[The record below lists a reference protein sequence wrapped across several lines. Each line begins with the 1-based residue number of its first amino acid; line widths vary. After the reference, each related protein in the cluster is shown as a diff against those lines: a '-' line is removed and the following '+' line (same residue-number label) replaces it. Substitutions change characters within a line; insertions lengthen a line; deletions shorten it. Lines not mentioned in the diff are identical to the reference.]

1 MKSPSLALVWE
12 LWQKNRWGFA
22 LLGVLLGIGA
32 ALSYQVGRLKA
43 EEERLWAGL
52 PLTIQGGL
60 GGRNVLRVRTAV
72 RSPLEEM
79 PQRYGIRPGPGRT
92 SVAVPRPEPVVGPP
106 QKVRFQLGSV
116 TIYDG
121 LIRPQ
126 DVLAWSSVAGKEGVV
141 RFTLNG
147 SNLYEGPLN
156 REPSRASPRASE
168 EIRRRYGPIS
178 SPSNQASTLNIPRM
192 DIGSPSEPGLA
203 EATNADAA
211 STPSVEDGDVTR
223 SGAATVRPA
232 GWLLEVPPGEPQNA
246 LTWVRGD
253 GGRGSVALVMEREAP
268 WELSELASRR
278 STWCEAAI
286 GWTIA
291 LLGMSFLVLCAIFGG
306 AEPHAAR
313 GFSGLPP
320 RRFALP
326 VRTVELVF
334 WPMGLGVM
342 GVWLL
347 YATWAWLVFPPLVA
361 ENVSVPHGS
370 AAMLLAAGLI
380 SFQALVW
387 GLPSFPKLRTT
398 LITLL
403 VLGLAGSVLAVFANI
418 KTGSPDNWVRLQ
430 RVVPIALGL
439 LTGAAGVAAWFGVRL
454 ERRGYWAS
462 WRGWGAGDFSPLVLP
477 GQFEGFGAGLRAQLW
492 LEWRRNARLPLW
504 FWTGGAVV
512 LVGLAMVVPFGM
524 PMSMVMDGILNA
536 VWILVPVWLAIAGL
550 NLARDGGTRQLA
562 LSPFSAS
569 RPVPTES
576 FLLAKLWTG
585 GLLWLCAVG
594 VAALAVVILRAA
606 WFLQSW
612 PDVLSTLIVLAMSLH
627 LFTGIFPLCLS
638 GRIPGF
644 PWSLA
649 PLILVYG
656 VALNV
661 FFWCDR
667 HPEAGS
673 ILFGL
678 LVALVI
684 VKLLLGC
691 WGFRRSLGL
700 RLVSSRFVAA
710 YAGFWLLGT
719 GLLAVVAFRNAG
731 GGLGE
736 DHAPGEVGALLLVP
750 AVLLMVPLARIAVS
764 PLALARNRHR

>member
-60 GGRNVLRVRTAV
+60 SGSNVLRVGTAV
-72 RSPLEEM
+72 RSPLEGM
-79 PQRYGIRPGPGRT
+79 PQRYGIRPGPGKT

-106 QKVRFQLGSV
+106 QNVRFQLGSV
-116 TIYDG
+116 TIHDG
-121 LIRPQ
+121 LIRPR

-147 SNLYEGPLN
+147 SNLYEGPLKGQS
-156 REPSRASPRASE
+156 SRASQGASE
-168 EIRRRYGPIS
+168 KIQRRYGIPS
-178 SPSNQASTLNIPRM
+178 SPSNQTSTLSVPRLG
-192 DIGSPSEPGLA
+192 IGSRSEPGLV
-203 EATNADAA
+203 EATNADGV
-211 STPSVEDGDVTR
+211 STPSAAEDGDTAR
-223 SGAATVRPA
+223 SGTAMARPA
-232 GWLLEVPPGEPQNA
+232 GWRLEVRADEHQGV
-246 LTWVRGD
+246 LTWVRSD

-291 LLGMSFLVLCAIFGG
+291 LLGMSFLVLCAILGG

-320 RRFALP
+320 RRFTLP

-334 WPMGLGVM
+334 WPLGLGVM
-342 GVWLL
+342 SVWLL
-347 YATWAWLVFPPLVA
+347 YAAWARLVFPLLVA

-370 AAMLLAAGLI
+370 LAMLLAAGLV

-387 GLPSFPKLRTT
+387 GLPSFPRLRTT

-403 VLGLAGSVLAVFANI
+403 VLGLAGSVAASFANI
-418 KTGSPDNWVRLQ
+418 KTGSPDNWVWLW
-430 RVVPIALGL
+430 RVVPIAFGL
-439 LTGAAGVAAWFGVRL
+439 VTAAAAAWFGVRL

-462 WRGWGAGDFSPLVLP
+462 WQGWGAGDWSPLVLP
-477 GQFEGFGAGLRAQLW
+477 GQSEGFGAGLRAQLW

-504 FWTGGAVV
+504 FWTVGAVV
-512 LVGLAMVVPFGM
+512 LLGLALVVPFGM
-524 PMSMVMDGILNA
+524 PMSMVMGGMLSA
-536 VWILVPVWLAIAGL
+536 VWILVPAWLAIAGL

-569 RPVPTES
+569 RPIPTES
-576 FLLAKLWTG
+576 LLLAKLWAG

-594 VAALAVVILRAA
+594 VAALVVVILRAA
-606 WFLQSW
+606 WFLRSW
-612 PDVLSTLIVLAMSLH
+612 PDALSTLVVLAMSLH

-649 PLILVYG
+649 PLVLVYG

-661 FFWCDR
+661 VFWYDR

-673 ILFGL
+673 IFFGV

-691 WGFRRSLGL
+691 WGFRRSLSL
-700 RLVSSRFVAA
+700 RLVSRRFVAG
-710 YAGFWLLGT
+710 YAGLWLVGT
-719 GLLAVVAFRNAG
+719 GLLAILTFRNRG
-731 GGLGE
+731 GVLGE
-736 DHAPGEVGALLLVP
+736 DHAPGEVGSLVLLP
-750 AVLLMVPLARIAVS
+750 AALLMVPWARIAVS